1 MIGELET
8 IVHSGTKL
16 NIDYHLNNIM
26 DEDLVKDIF
35 DYFRSSESDSVDAAM
50 DEFSSDGIE
59 ADEIQLV
66 RIKFMSEL
74 AN

>member
-1 MIGELET
+1 
-8 IVHSGTKL
+8 
-16 NIDYHLNNIM
+16 M
-26 DEDLVKDIF
+26 DEDLMNDIY
-35 DYFRSSESDSVDAAM
+35 DYFRSAETDSVDAAM
-50 DEFSSDGIE
+50 EEFSADGVE

>member
-1 MIGELET
+1 MIIELET

-26 DEDLVKDIF
+26 DEDLVKDIY
-35 DYFRSSESDSVDAAM
+35 DYFRAAETDSLDAAM
-50 DEFSSDGIE
+50 DEFSADGIE
-59 ADEIQLV
+59 VDEIQLV